1 MMKAGLVT
9 LAAVMSPTFGP
20 AIVTIFGVDVPV
32 LALGLSCVGLLFA
45 RTLTPVPL
53 RKLDRRQELAL
64 TILLLIVLFLIVT
77 GQIGTGEPLGG
88 GMATV
93 WGIGLGFSG
102 LMVIEFFGER
112 VMSILRAI
120 FGVKDSGNEPQ
131 DHL

>member
-1 MMKAGLVT
+1 MKAGLVLT
-9 LAAVMSPTFGP
+9 LAAASPTFGP
-20 AIVTIFGVDVPV
+20 AIVTIFGVDVPI

-45 RTLTPVPL
+45 RTLTPAPL
-53 RKLDRRQELAL
+53 RKLDKRQEIAL

-77 GQIGTGEPLGG
+77 GQIGDGEPLGG

-112 VMSILRAI
+112 VMSILRAL
-120 FGVKDSGNEPQ
+120 FGVKDNGNQP
-131 DHL
+131 